1 MSWTVRGIIIAVV
14 VAGIVWLWL
23 DRSDSG
29 DVADSPTSVAQDTT
43 SAPDTQQAIP
53 ESVSQ
58 PVTAADPTPAPVQQ
72 PTPEPAELL
81 ATQAMIPPPEEL
93 KSSDEDFLALVGSL
107 NEELPSL
114 LTAPDQIRKWVLFV
128 HLAAQGK
135 TAHQHRPFKLP
146 YRSFQVIEKGDR
158 VFLDPANYARY
169 DALVEAVTAIPAQ
182 TLASYFRFWQP
193 LLEEAYS
200 DIGEPMPLENRVK
213 GALQQIVSAP
223 VQDGEIE
230 LERPSS
236 VMYRYKDAKLEQ
248 ASAIHKWL
256 WRTGPE
262 NTRQLQAYFRDVK
275 RYLE

>member
-1 MSWTVRGIIIAVV
+1 MNWTVRGIIIAVV
-14 VAGIVWLWL
+14 VAGMAWLWL
-23 DRSDSG
+23 DRSDPGSE
-29 DVADSPTSVAQDTT
+29 ADP
-43 SAPDTQQAIP
+43 SAP
-53 ESVSQ
+53 V
-58 PVTAADPTPAPVQQ
+58 AADPTPVSSQPAVPSEASGLPAEVVEPAETVPQ

-81 ATQAMIPPPEEL
+81 ATQSMIPPPEQL
-93 KSSDEDFLALVGSL
+93 RNSDEEFLALVGSL

-169 DALVEAVTAIPAQ
+169 DALVDAVTAIPAQ
-182 TLASYFRFWQP
+182 SLASYFRFWQP

-200 DIGEPMPLENRVK
+200 DMGEPVPLEDRVN
-213 GALQQIVSAP
+213 GALQQILSAP
-223 VQDGEIE
+223 VLEGDIE

-236 VMYRYKDAKLEQ
+236 VMYRYKDAKLEK

-262 NTRQLQAYFRDVK
+262 NTRQLQAYFRDVQ
-275 RYLE
+275 RYLQ